1 MLSNISLRT
10 RIFTLISVPL
20 MVQLALFGAVA
31 YLQNQAED
39 EARRAEI
46 SRKLADE
53 VIELTRDILS
63 IRSNFGVS
71 DSIHLNPELGTK
83 YKTLTESVEAH
94 FEKLRALTQ
103 SNLELSRALN
113 RSITSVH
120 TAQQQMIEARREY
133 KQAKRGQADGMSDK
147 WLRLRDSSMTLSSE
161 ILSLGE
167 AGKAIADASPE
178 KQRKFREQVQS
189 VLIAGG
195 CVNIVLTLLLTALL
209 TNSII
214 SRLKIIND
222 NSYRLVSNRPL
233 NPPLS
238 GRDEIATVDAIF
250 HQMAGEIM
258 KAASKEKAILE
269 SAYDCI
275 CSFDSTLRFVSSN
288 AACENFFAVTDS
300 DILSNNLTEYLDSD
314 DAKRAREFIAQAM
327 AGKLPKPIK
336 ISLRREDG
344 QMLQV
349 LWSGRWAAFE
359 GNKGEFYS
367 IFHDVTEQ
375 SRAEELR
382 QEVVAMVTHDLRTP
396 LMTVQTFLDMLSQG
410 FYQDNPTTSDGQSK
424 SQKHLAG
431 AKRSCN
437 RMMLLI
443 RDLIDIEKIKSGMMT
458 INPSQ
463 ISAKEMFDNVIEES
477 TAYANEMGV
486 SLKVRPTKSM
496 VTADEEMLQRVL
508 NNLVAN
514 AIKFTPEGG
523 AVTLSAHNSA
533 TTVTFSVSD
542 EGPGLPPDMLK
553 KVFDRFQQAPNQT
566 ARTKGGSGLGL
577 TICQAIVHLHKGQ
590 IWAESAEGEGSQFF
604 FTLPKA

>member
-1 MLSNISLRT
+1 MLSHISLRT

-20 MVQLALFGAVA
+20 MLQLGLFGAVA

-46 SRKLADE
+46 SRKIADE
-53 VIELTRDILS
+53 VIELTKDILS
-63 IRSNFGVS
+63 IRSNFGVA
-71 DSIHLNPELGTK
+71 DSIHLNPELGSQ
-83 YKTLTESVEAH
+83 YKTLSESVEAH

-103 SNLELSRALN
+103 SNIELSRALN
-113 RSITSVH
+113 RSIASVH
-120 TAQQQMIEARREY
+120 TAQEQMIEARREY
-133 KQAKRGQADGMSDK
+133 KKAKRGQADGMSDK
-147 WLRLRDSSMTLSSE
+147 WLRLKDSSMTLSKE
-161 ILSLGE
+161 VLSLGE

-195 CVNIVLTLLLTALL
+195 CANIILTLVLTAIL

-214 SRLKIIND
+214 RRLKVITD

-233 NPPLS
+233 NPPLAGS
-238 GRDEIATVDAIF
+238 DEIADVDAIF

-275 CSFDSTLRFVSSN
+275 CSFESSLKFVSSN
-288 AACENFFAVTDS
+288 AACENFFGVMDS
-300 DILSNNLTEYLDSD
+300 EIISTNLTEYLDSE
-314 DAKRAREFIAQAM
+314 DAQRAREFIAQAI

-336 ISLRREDG
+336 ISIRHADG
-344 QMLQV
+344 QVLQV

-359 GNKGEFYS
+359 GSNGEFYS

-410 FYQDNPTTSDGQSK
+410 FYDNNPTTTNGESK

-463 ISAKEMFDNVIEES
+463 ISAKDMFDNVIEES

-486 SLKVRPTKSM
+486 SLKVRPTKSI

-508 NNLVAN
+508 TNLVAN

-523 AVTLSAHNSA
+523 VVTLSAHNSA

-542 EGPGLPPDMLK
+542 QGPGLPPDMLK